1 MSPFR
6 RSRRSASFA
15 VAVAATTRAKTHLS
29 LRAPFPPDA
38 RRVPRVPRP
47 RARNSPR
54 ATEAIARE
62 ASTAMPRDESAT
74 REPTKRETSSDERG
88 SPRARRR
95 DGSPFAE
102 TADPA
107 FALGAA
113 APRPDA
119 STRSTT
125 FLVGAYS
132 KYQRPY
138 AWIRSGLSDRD
149 DAAEQDSPLDLEC
162 TQNWEEGHRA
172 WDVVEELVRMRVFP
186 APANAFEVDH
196 HELGRVPRD
205 DRYLL
210 TGALVAFLRDVA
222 ADEGAAAARRRG
234 ESGGAFEAAVT
245 HDLEKLVRR
254 HFADV
259 PERLRRA

>member
-1 MSPFR
+1 
-6 RSRRSASFA
+6 
-15 VAVAATTRAKTHLS
+15 
-29 LRAPFPPDA
+29 
-38 RRVPRVPRP
+38 
-47 RARNSPR
+47 
-54 ATEAIARE
+54 
-62 ASTAMPRDESAT
+62 MPRDDSAT
-74 REPTKRETSSDERG
+74 RGPKTRETSSDEPG
-88 SPRARRR
+88 SPRAQRRG
-95 DGSPFAE
+95 GSPFAAA
-102 TADPA
+102 ADPA
-107 FALGAA
+107 SALGAA

-119 STRSTT
+119 SARSTT
-125 FLVGAYS
+125 FLVGAYA

-138 AWIRSGLSDRD
+138 AWIRAAPLAGGD

-186 APANAFEVDH
+186 APANAFEVNH
-196 HELGRVPRD
+196 FALKHVPRD

>member
-1 MSPFR
+1 
-6 RSRRSASFA
+6 
-15 VAVAATTRAKTHLS
+15 
-29 LRAPFPPDA
+29 
-38 RRVPRVPRP
+38 
-47 RARNSPR
+47 
-54 ATEAIARE
+54 
-62 ASTAMPRDESAT
+62 MPRDDSAT
-74 REPTKRETSSDERG
+74 RGPKTRETSSDEPG
-88 SPRARRR
+88 SPRAQRRG
-95 DGSPFAE
+95 GSPFAAA
-102 TADPA
+102 ADPA
-107 FALGAA
+107 SALGAA

-119 STRSTT
+119 SARSTT
-125 FLVGAYS
+125 FLVGAYA

-138 AWIRSGLSDRD
+138 AWIRAAPLAGGD

-196 HELGRVPRD
+196 AELGRAPRD

-222 ADEGAAAARRRG
+222 ADEGAAARRRRG
-234 ESGGAFEAAVT
+234 DGGGAFEAAVT
-245 HDLEKLVRR
+245 RDLEKLVRR

-259 PERLRRA
+259 PERLMGRA